1 MVVGGEVPR
10 SSPMQATKS
19 RLRRVARK
27 PRETDILVL
36 AWEFLYVITLNAH
49 SNCMRW
55 VFYCLF
61 CAESELKS
69 PKA

>member
-10 SSPMQATKS
+10 SMQATKS
-19 RLRRVARK
+19 QLRRVARK

-49 SNCMRW
+49 SNWTRW
-55 VFYCLF
+55 VFYCLC
-61 CAESELKS
+61 CADSELKS